1 MSNTEENIRYWV
13 SLFPEYRDEKRISEL
28 LEKMLGKN
36 IHQLAEEAVNL
47 RNDTGSKE
55 AEVRAII
62 EAPQNKK
69 LADIREKLS
78 KNVSMYGFYEPIIN
92 LCLNRYSD
100 RLEEYDFPVEEV
112 IKTVL
117 TEISE
122 ISLKT
127 LVLDVNDAREAG
139 ILSGETSEERYS
151 YYENQLLGSREY
163 MIKLYAKYS
172 ELVRLV
178 IKVSADCCD
187 YFLEILMNFERE
199 KEVASKLV
207 TGGSN
212 PQKITEIKV
221 GQGDR
226 HNGKSVAFVT
236 FDDGSRVIYKPHSLV
251 TEEGFGR
258 LIEKMNRE
266 NDGTLL
272 DMKATEVYSGKNH
285 GWVKIIGNKEAEN
298 QEEVRSFYVRAG
310 QILCLLY
317 TLNTVDC
324 HFENIISYGEY
335 PVIIDCETLFHPYIV
350 GRNSG
355 IGIRC
360 DSVYK

>member
-47 RNDTGSKE
+47 RNDTDSKE

-127 LVLDVNDAREAG
+127 LVLDV
-139 ILSGETSEERYS
+139 
-151 YYENQLLGSREY
+151 
-163 MIKLYAKYS
+163 
-172 ELVRLV
+172 
-178 IKVSADCCD
+178 
-187 YFLEILMNFERE
+187 MN
-199 KEVASKLV
+199 
-207 TGGSN
+207 
-212 PQKITEIKV
+212 
-221 GQGDR
+221 
-226 HNGKSVAFVT
+226 KS
-236 FDDGSRVIYKPHSLV
+236 I
-251 TEEGFGR
+251 
-258 LIEKMNRE
+258 
-266 NDGTLL
+266 
-272 DMKATEVYSGKNH
+272 
-285 GWVKIIGNKEAEN
+285 
-298 QEEVRSFYVRAG
+298 
-310 QILCLLY
+310 
-317 TLNTVDC
+317 
-324 HFENIISYGEY
+324 FENITLNRDEITLDMVKEAAGYARVDDEIEAMPMKYNTIISDMGTNISGGQKQRIAIARALVNNPKLLFLDEATSSLDAINEHIISSYVQNCGCTQV
-335 PVIIDCETLFHPYIV
+335 VIAHRISTIMDADVIFVMNQGKLVEQGTHEELMNKNGLYSNLYH
-350 GRNSG
+350 NQLTDL
-355 IGIRC
+355 RC
-360 DSVYK
+360 A